1 MCGRYNLIT
10 DTQAFVDFFELRNS
24 LAIPPR
30 YNIAPSQKI
39 LVVRRMD
46 NHREAGLLHWGL
58 IPHWAKDRKIAY
70 KMINARA
77 ETVAEKP
84 AFRSALRHRR
94 CLIPATGFFEWQ
106 ATQDGKQP
114 YNITLRGG
122 GLMAFAGLWESW
134 TSHDG
139 ERIDSCTIIVTE
151 ANESLRPVH
160 DRMPVILAPEHYA
173 VWLDPAVQ
181 NPNQLQTL
189 LRPCP
194 SAFITAYPVSR
205 VVGNPAND
213 GPICV
218 AP

>member
-10 DTQAFVDFFELRNS
+10 DAQAFVDFFELRNS

>member
-1 MCGRYNLIT
+1 
-10 DTQAFVDFFELRNS
+10 
-24 LAIPPR
+24 
-30 YNIAPSQKI
+30 
-39 LVVRRMD
+39 
-46 NHREAGLLHWGL
+46 
-58 IPHWAKDRKIAY
+58 
-70 KMINARA
+70 
-77 ETVAEKP
+77 
-84 AFRSALRHRR
+84 
-94 CLIPATGFFEWQ
+94 
-106 ATQDGKQP
+106 
-114 YNITLRGG
+114 
-122 GLMAFAGLWESW
+122 MAFAGLWESW

-194 SAFITAYPVSR
+194 SALITAYPVSR